1 MPHKLYTS
9 KVVQNYTF
17 SEGCKRM
24 LDFDFL
30 PSFRV
35 FPFGVILFDF
45 LFILIAIPIEAYIFN
60 KRLKF
65 DKRTST
71 FYAISINVFSNAIGW
86 IVFFLVEPTSFFN
99 DYKIQMISFLLY
111 NRLDGNM
118 YGGIVMGAFTIFFGT
133 LMVKFLLLK
142 LFVLALSDPGQ
153 KKSEEEQL
161 ESVIFGRKSRRGYK
175 RAWQNTS
182 LFTTT
187 LIANSLSYS
196 AITLVVLFRIFA
208 RENTI

>member
-1 MPHKLYTS
+1 
-9 KVVQNYTF
+9 
-17 SEGCKRM
+17 M

-45 LFILIAIPIEAYIFN
+45 LFLLIAIPIEGYIFN
-60 KRLKF
+60 KRLRF
-65 DKRTST
+65 DKKTSI

-86 IVFFLVEPTSFFN
+86 IIFFLLEPTNFFN
-99 DYKIQMISFLLY
+99 DYKVQLISFLLY
-111 NRLDGNM
+111 NRLEGNM
-118 YGGIVMGAFTIFFGT
+118 YGGIVMSAFTIFFGT
-133 LMVKFLLLK
+133 LMVKFVLLK
-142 LFVLALSDPGQ
+142 LFVIALSDPGE
-153 KKSEEEQL
+153 KKSEQEQL
-161 ESVIFGRKSRRGYK
+161 ESAIFGRKSRRGYK
-175 RAWQNTS
+175 KTWQSTS

-196 AITLVVLFRIFA
+196 AITLVVIFRIFA

>member
-1 MPHKLYTS
+1 
-9 KVVQNYTF
+9 
-17 SEGCKRM
+17 M

-45 LFILIAIPIEAYIFN
+45 LFLLIAIPIEGYIFN
-60 KRLKF
+60 KRLRF

-71 FYAISINVFSNAIGW
+71 FYAISINVFSNTIGW
-86 IVFFLVEPTSFFN
+86 IIFFLVEPTSVFN
-99 DYKIQMISFLLY
+99 DYKVQMISFLLY
-111 NRLDGNM
+111 NRLEDNI
-118 YGGIVMGAFTIFFGT
+118 YGGVVVGAFTIFFGT
-133 LMVKFLLLK
+133 LMVKFVLLK
-142 LFVLALSDPGQ
+142 LFILALSDPGE
-153 KKSEEEQL
+153 KKSEEEQQ
-161 ESVIFGRKSRRGYK
+161 SAIFGRKSRRGYK
-175 RAWQNTS
+175 RTWQSTS

-208 RENTI
+208 RANTI